1 MPYRCSAP
9 GIRLDR
15 MARFAERL
23 YSGCVRTIES
33 IPLRGGLE
41 CPGIARISG
50 TVASERGVRPF
61 VFVVKR
67 LEGVHRREARIY
79 RQALTP
85 GIAAPGLL
93 GVDESPA
100 GHWYLYLEYVRPE
113 SRWPWKDMSCSRQTL
128 QALAGWHRS
137 SRSGAEPILQT
148 WDYES
153 ELRESAHS
161 TWELFESA
169 LCRPEA
175 SGLKRYRRPLER
187 MVIAL
192 PRCRQ
197 ELLSSRRFGTTPI
210 HGDAH
215 PGNAVVRVRRGAR
228 EPVLLDWARARLGS
242 PLEDVSSWLESLGY
256 WEPEAKRHHDT
267 LLRYYLEAREGSNTL
282 LREVRDLYW
291 LAGVSNLLA
300 GALRYYLYVAMD
312 DTSRTGPNGP
322 NARVRRERALHAAK
336 DHLRVVRRADA
347 LWSA

>member
-1 MPYRCSAP
+1 MANRCSAP
-9 GIRLDR
+9 RIRLDR
-15 MARFAERL
+15 VVRFAERL
-23 YSGCVRTIES
+23 CSGRVRTIEA

-41 CPGIARISG
+41 CSGIAQVRG
-50 TVASERGVRPF
+50 TIAAEGRTSPF
-61 VFVVKR
+61 MFVVKR
-67 LEGVHRREARIY
+67 LDGVQRREARIY

-85 GIAAPGLL
+85 VIAAPGFL
-93 GVDESPA
+93 GVDESPS
-100 GHWYLYLEYVRPE
+100 GHWYLYLEYIRSE
-113 SRWPWKDMSCSRQTL
+113 SRWPWKDMDCSRQTL
-128 QALAGWHRS
+128 QALAAWHRGL
-137 SRSGAEPILQT
+137 RTGAESILRT
-148 WDYES
+148 WDYET
-153 ELRESAHS
+153 ELRESACS

-169 LCRPEA
+169 LSRPEA
-175 SGLKRYRRPLER
+175 SGLKRYRRALER

-192 PRCRQ
+192 PSCRR

-256 WEPEAKRHHDT
+256 WEPEAKRRHDT
-267 LLRYYLEAREGSNTL
+267 LLRHYLEASEGSTTL

-300 GALRYYLYVAMD
+300 GALRYYLCVAID
-312 DTSRTGPNGP
+312 DRLPEGG
-322 NARVRRERALHAAK
+322 AGRERALHAVK

-347 LWSA
+347 LWTA